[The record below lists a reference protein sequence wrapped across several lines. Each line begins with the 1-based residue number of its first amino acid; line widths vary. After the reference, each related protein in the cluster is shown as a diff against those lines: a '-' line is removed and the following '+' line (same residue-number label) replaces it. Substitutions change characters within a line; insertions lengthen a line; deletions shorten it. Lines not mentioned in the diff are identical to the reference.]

1 MRSGLCS
8 IQHGLTAEAISMVKQ
23 AVSFAKRRG
32 HAQVTPLHVA
42 SAMLASSGGLLRR
55 ACLQSHSHPLQCKAL
70 ELCFNVALNRL
81 PASTPSPLLSPQ
93 YYLNPALSNALVAA
107 FKRAQAHQRR
117 GSIENQQQPILAL
130 KIELEQLIISILDDP
145 SVSRVMREA
154 GFSSTQVK
162 NRVEQAVSLE
172 ICSQKQSPSMSTSQ
186 SKEISTMPLVN
197 LGTNVNVSPHFSQF
211 KVPVGKSFDQV
222 RSEEVMSVLNELSNK
237 RKRNTVIVG
246 ECLATAEG
254 VFREVMDKCERG
266 NVPGELSFT
275 KFISL
280 DPLFSLRNS
289 SKEDVEQKL
298 AELGCLVQT
307 YINRGV
313 VLYMGDLKC
322 IAEFWSTSGEE
333 RRNYYCP
340 LEHIIMGLKG
350 LVCGIGETAGRL
362 RLFGIATFQTYMRCK
377 TGYPSLE
384 TIWELH
390 PLTIDPVGSLS
401 LTLSLQSNLEVDQ
414 FRSKV
419 SNNPPGLQLPET
431 GFDKRLSCCTDCV
444 DNFKREAQ
452 SIASDFC
459 NTKTATTIS
468 TRSSLPSWL
477 QQEKEDRRSTK
488 DHTLNHDQECV
499 TVRDLCKKWNQFCSS
514 GHKNPS
520 FPDKTFTLTSSPPS
534 STSVSSYERNP
545 DLYQTHLSWPIT
557 FEPTQSPKEQQFWI
571 SETSDGDDESS
582 LRVFMPE
589 RNDPKPELLSN
600 PNSSPNSASSSE
612 VMEDMVGLHMFREL
626 NAENLK
632 ILCDALEKKVR
643 WQKDIIP
650 EIATTILQCRSGMRM
665 RKDNLQYRSKSK
677 EETWL
682 FFSGVDYDGKE
693 KVARELAKL
702 VFGSQSNFV
711 SICFSSF
718 SSTRADSTEESK
730 RKRMRDDLMSSSYL
744 EKFGEAVNENPHRVF
759 FMEDIEQIDYCSQ
772 KGIKQAIESG
782 RITLPSGDTVPLM
795 DAIIIFSCE
804 SFSSESKGCSPHRRQ
819 KHADNNEK
827 NNDDDMQEK
836 SQCLPLDLNIAIT
849 EEDMNGDH
857 DGYSV
862 CGIGILESVDR
873 HVTFRIQQS

>member
-8 IQHGLTAEAISMVKQ
+8 IPQGLTAEATSMVKQ

-42 SAMLASSGGLLRR
+42 SAMLASSAGLLRR

-81 PASTPSPLLSPQ
+81 PASAPSPLLSHH
-93 YYLNPALSNALVAA
+93 YLNPALSNALVAA

-172 ICSQKQSPSMSTSQ
+172 ICSQKQSPSISTSQ
-186 SKEISTMPLVN
+186 SKESNMPLV
-197 LGTNVNVSPHFSQF
+197 LGTNVHVSPYDFSQF
-211 KVPVGKSFDQV
+211 KVPLGKSFDQG

-254 VFREVMDKCERG
+254 VFRGVMDKFERG
-266 NVPGELSFT
+266 NVPGELSFA

-280 DPLFSLRNS
+280 PLFSLRNS

-298 AELGCLVQT
+298 AELGCLVKT

-313 VLYMGDLKC
+313 LLYLGDLKC

-340 LEHIIMGLKG
+340 LEHIIMGLKE
-350 LVCGIGETAGRL
+350 LVCGIGETHGKL
-362 RLFGIATFQTYMRCK
+362 RLFAIATFQTYMRCK

-390 PLTIDPVGSLS
+390 PLSIPVGSLS

-419 SNNPPGLQLPET
+419 SNNAPGLQLPET

-444 DNFKREAQ
+444 DKFKREAQ
-452 SIASDFC
+452 SIASEFC
-459 NTKTATTIS
+459 NTKTTTIS
-468 TRSSLPSWL
+468 TSSSLPSWL
-477 QQEKEDRRSTK
+477 QQDKEDRRK
-488 DHTLNHDQECV
+488 DTSNHDQECV

-514 GHKNPS
+514 GHKNPG
-520 FPDKTFTLTSSPPS
+520 FPDKTLTFTSSLPS

-545 DLYQTHLSWPIT
+545 DLYQTHLNWPIT
-557 FEPTQSPKEQQFWI
+557 FEPKQSPKEQQFWI

-612 VMEDMVGLHMFREL
+612 VMEDMVGLHMLREL

-632 ILCDALEKKVR
+632 ILCDALEKKAC

-665 RKDNLQYRSKSK
+665 RKDNLQYRSKRK

-682 FFSGVDYDGKE
+682 CFSGVDNDGKE

-718 SSTRADSTEESK
+718 SSTRADSTEEPK
-730 RKRMRDDLMSSSYL
+730 RKRMRDDLSSSYL

-804 SFSSESKGCSPHRRQ
+804 SFSSESRVCSPPKRQ

-827 NNDDDMQEK
+827 NNEDDMQEK

-849 EEDMNGDH
+849 EDMNGDN
-857 DGYSV
+857 DGYPV

-873 HVTFRIQQS
+873 HVTFRIQQL